1 MLEWLYALGFVL
13 VCIAA
18 ALDARARAILAKRQ
32 DSQEQNKATP
42 KRRQKT

>member
-13 VCIAA
+13 ICLAA
-18 ALDARARAILAKRQ
+18 AVDAKTRAILAKRQ

-42 KRRQKT
+42 KRRRKK